1 MRNWFKNPGIY
12 TSILY
17 IIASGYFGKQL
28 FQLQLLK
35 NRDMAIV
42 MLGVVIIGAILFFMT
57 LSKNRRR
64 IARIFGNG
72 FAIAFSILFLIGGF
86 GLSIANSLI
95 SDITV
100 QNVEHK
106 DISLIV
112 LKESDIRSVGDIKE
126 DDTLGYQTICYPE
139 SAERM
144 LKALKE
150 ERGIE
155 NPKQEFGTI
164 NEMVKGLYEE
174 IVPIIILDEAYRNV
188 LEEEYPTFT
197 KDTRV
202 IYTINYPEEEM
213 NFVKDVNIT
222 KDSFVVLIS
231 GIDTYG
237 KISSIS
243 RSDVNIIAVV
253 NPVQAKILLISIPR
267 DYYVPIM
274 SGGSSIGR
282 GEGQMDKLTH
292 TGLFGPQCTM
302 NTLEEL
308 FDIPIHYFV
317 RVNFTSVVDIVDA
330 IGGVTVQSDYAF
342 GEFGVGPNE
351 CDGKK
356 ALSFARERYAFIDGD
371 RQRGKN
377 QMKIIEAIVGKLSNP
392 TLEYDYL
399 QLFQA
404 VGDCVETNIPDAD
417 IKEFIQFQIND
428 MPKWSMETTSVNG
441 SDGKDYSYYSGQ
453 KLYVMY
459 PEQASID
466 AAKERIRSV
475 YFD

>member
-1 MRNWFKNPGIY
+1 MKKWFKNLGIY
-12 TSILY
+12 TNVIYILTACY
-17 IIASGYFGKQL
+17 LGQQL

-35 NRDMAIV
+35 KRDIILV
-42 MLGVVIIGAILFFMT
+42 MLGIGVVGILLVFATFRKSRRKIGRFL
-57 LSKNRRR
+57 
-64 IARIFGNG
+64 GNS
-72 FAIAFSILFLIGGF
+72 FAIIFSIIFVIGGF

-100 QNVEHK
+100 QNMAHK

-112 LKESDIRSVGDIKE
+112 LKENAIKSVEDIKE

-139 SAERM
+139 SAEKM
-144 LKALKE
+144 FKALKE
-150 ERGIE
+150 ERGVE

-188 LEEEYPTFT
+188 LEEEYPSFT
-197 KDTRV
+197 NDTRV

-213 NFVKDVNIT
+213 SLVKDVDIT
-222 KDSFVVLIS
+222 EDSFVVLIS

-237 KISSIS
+237 KISSVS
-243 RSDVNIIAVV
+243 RSDVNILAVV
-253 NPVQAKILLISIPR
+253 NPVREKILLVSIPR

-274 SGGSSIGR
+274 SGGRSIGR
-282 GEGQMDKLTH
+282 SEGQMDKLTH
-292 TGLFGPQCTM
+292 TGLFGPQCTVK
-302 NTLEEL
+302 TLEKL
-308 FDIPIHYFV
+308 FDIPIHYYV

-342 GEFGVGPNE
+342 GEFRVGPNE
-351 CDGKK
+351 CDGEK
-356 ALSFARERYAFIDGD
+356 ALSFARERYAFVDGD

-392 TLEYDYL
+392 KLEYDYL

-417 IKEFIQFQIND
+417 IKELIQFQINN

-441 SDGKDYSYYSGQ
+441 RGGKDYSYYSGQ
-453 KLYVMY
+453 NLYVMY
-459 PEQASID
+459 PEQATID
-466 AAKERIRSV
+466 AAKEKIRSV

>member
-1 MRNWFKNPGIY
+1 MRNRLKNPGMY

-17 IIASGYFGKQL
+17 IIAAGYFGKQL

-35 NRDMAIV
+35 NRDMALV
-42 MLGVVIIGAILFFMT
+42 MLGMVILGAILSFVV

-64 IARIFGNG
+64 IARVLGNG
-72 FAIAFSILFLIGGF
+72 FAIVFSILFLIVGF

-100 QNVEHK
+100 QNVEYK

-112 LKESDIRSVGDIKE
+112 LKENDIKSVGDIKE

-139 SAERM
+139 SAEKM
-144 LKALKE
+144 IKALKE
-150 ERGIE
+150 ENGVE
-155 NPKQEFGTI
+155 NPKKEFATI

-174 IVPIIILDEAYRNV
+174 IVPIIILDEAYRNI
-188 LEEEYPTFT
+188 LEEVYPSFT
-197 KDTRV
+197 NDTRV
-202 IYTINYPEEEM
+202 VYTINYPEEEIS
-213 NFVKDVNIT
+213 FIKDVNIT

-237 KISSIS
+237 KISSVS
-243 RSDVNIIAVV
+243 RSDVNILAVV
-253 NPVQAKILLISIPR
+253 NPIQGKILLISIPR

-274 SGGSSIGR
+274 GGGSSIGR
-282 GEGQMDKLTH
+282 SEGQMDKLTH
-292 TGLFGPQCTM
+292 TGLFGPRCTM
-302 NTLEEL
+302 GTLEEL
-308 FDIPIHYFV
+308 FDIPIHYYI

-330 IGGVTVQSDYAF
+330 IGGITVQSDYAF
-342 GEFGVGPNE
+342 GGFSVGPNE

-377 QMKIIEAIVGKLSNP
+377 QMKIVEAIVKKLSNP

-404 VGDCVETNIPDAD
+404 VGDCVETSISDDD
-417 IKEFIQFQIND
+417 IKKLIQFQINN
-428 MPKWSMETTSVNG
+428 MPDWSVETTSVNG

-453 KLYVMY
+453 NLYVMY
-459 PEQASID
+459 PEQHLLMQQK
-466 AAKERIRSV
+466 KE
-475 YFD
+475 

>member
-42 MLGVVIIGAILFFMT
+42 MLGVVIIGAILFLMT

-112 LKESDIRSVGDIKE
+112 LKESDIKSVGDIKE

-139 SAERM
+139 SAEKM
-144 LKALKE
+144 IKALKE

-213 NFVKDVNIT
+213 NFVKDVNLT

-342 GEFGVGPNE
+342 GEFGVGSNE

-404 VGDCVETNIPDAD
+404 VGDCVETNVPDAD

-453 KLYVMY
+453 NLYVMY

>member
-1 MRNWFKNPGIY
+1 MKNRFKNPGLY

-17 IIASGYFGKQL
+17 ILTAGYLWYQL
-28 FQLQLLK
+28 LQLQILK
-35 NRDMAIV
+35 NRDATFVILGIV
-42 MLGVVIIGAILFFMT
+42 VLGTILFF
-57 LSKNRRR
+57 LAFAKNIRKVLR
-64 IARIFGNG
+64 ILGNG
-72 FAIAFSILFLIGGF
+72 FAILFSIMFLIGGYGF
-86 GLSIANSLI
+86 SIANSLI
-95 SDITV
+95 ADITI
-100 QNVEHK
+100 QNVEYK

-112 LKESDIRSVGDIKE
+112 LKESNIQSVEDIKE
-126 DDTLGYQTICYPE
+126 KDTVGYQTICYPE
-139 SAERM
+139 SAEKM
-144 LKALKE
+144 LEALKG
-150 ERGIE
+150 ERGFE

-164 NEMVKGLYEE
+164 NEMVKGLYEKV
-174 IVPIIILDEAYRNV
+174 VPIIILDEAYRNV
-188 LEEEYPTFT
+188 LEEDFPSFT
-197 KDTRV
+197 NDTRV
-202 IYTINYPEEEM
+202 IYTINYPEEEK

-222 KDSFVVLIS
+222 KDCFVVLIS

-237 KISSIS
+237 NISSVS
-243 RSDVNIIAVV
+243 RSDVNILAVV

-282 GEGQMDKLTH
+282 GEGQKDKLTH

-308 FDIPIHYFV
+308 FDIPIHYYV

-342 GEFGVGPNE
+342 DEFQVGPNE

-377 QMKIIEAIVGKLSNP
+377 QMKVIESIVEKLSNP
-392 TLEYDYL
+392 TLGYDYM

-404 VGDCVETNIPDAD
+404 VGDCVQTNISDED
-417 IKEFIQFQIND
+417 IKELIQFQINN
-428 MPKWSMETTSVNG
+428 MPKWSVETTSVNG
-441 SDGKDYSYYSGQ
+441 SDGKDYSFYGGEN
-453 KLYVMY
+453 LYVMY
-459 PEQASID
+459 PEQTSID

-475 YFD
+475 CFD

>member
-1 MRNWFKNPGIY
+1 MKNRFKNPGIY
-12 TSILY
+12 TGILY
-17 IIASGYFGKQL
+17 ILTAGYLGLQL
-28 FQLQLLK
+28 FRLQILE
-35 NRDMAIV
+35 NRDNILV
-42 MLGVVIIGAILFFMT
+42 MLGIVALGAILFLALFG
-57 LSKNRRR
+57 KNRRK
-64 IARIFGNG
+64 IVKILGNG
-72 FAIAFSILFLIGGF
+72 FAILFSIMFVIGGL
-86 GLSIANSLI
+86 GLSVANSLI
-95 SDITV
+95 ADITI

-112 LKESDIRSVGDIKE
+112 LKENDIKSVGDIKE

-139 SAERM
+139 SAEKM
-144 LKALKE
+144 IKALKE

-155 NPKQEFGTI
+155 NPKKEFGTI

-174 IVPIIILDEAYRNV
+174 TVPIIILDEAYRNV
-188 LEEEYPTFT
+188 LEEEYPSFT
-197 KDTRV
+197 NDTRV

-213 NFVKDVNIT
+213 SFVENVDIT

-237 KISSIS
+237 KISGVS
-243 RSDVNIIAVV
+243 RSDVNILAVV
-253 NPVQAKILLISIPR
+253 NPIQEKILLISIPR

-292 TGLFGPQCTM
+292 TGLFGPRCTM
-302 NTLEEL
+302 STLEEL
-308 FDIPIHYFV
+308 FNIPIHYYV

-342 GEFGVGPNE
+342 EEFSVGLNE
-351 CDGKK
+351 CDGEK
-356 ALSFARERYAFIDGD
+356 ALSFARERYAFTDGD

-377 QMKIIEAIVGKLSNP
+377 QMKIVEAIVGKLSNP
-392 TLEYDYL
+392 SLEYDYL

-404 VGDCVETNIPDAD
+404 VGDCVETNISDAD
-417 IKEFIQFQIND
+417 IKELIQFQIND

-441 SDGKDYSYYSGQ
+441 SDGNDYSYYSGQ
-453 KLYVMY
+453 NLYVMY

>member
-1 MRNWFKNPGIY
+1 MKNWFKNLGTY
-12 TSILY
+12 TSVLY
-17 IIASGYFGKQL
+17 ILTAVYLGQQL
-28 FQLQLLK
+28 FQLQILK
-35 NRDMAIV
+35 NRDIILV
-42 MLGVVIIGAILFFMT
+42 MLGIVVVGTILVFATSAKNRRKIGRFLGNSFAILF
-57 LSKNRRR
+57 
-64 IARIFGNG
+64 
-72 FAIAFSILFLIGGF
+72 SIMFVIGGF
-86 GLSIANSLI
+86 GLSIVNSLI
-95 SDITV
+95 ADITIP
-100 QNVEHK
+100 NVEYK

-112 LKESDIRSVGDIKE
+112 LKENDIKSVGDIKE
-126 DDTLGYQTICYPE
+126 DDMLGYQTICYPE

-150 ERGIE
+150 ETGIE
-155 NPKQEFGTI
+155 NPTQEFGSI

-174 IVPIIILDEAYRNV
+174 IAPIIILDEAYRNV
-188 LEEEYPTFT
+188 VEEEYPTFT

-202 IYTINYPEEEM
+202 IYTINYPEEEK
-213 NFVKDVNIT
+213 NFVQDVNIT

-253 NPVQAKILLISIPR
+253 NPVQEKILLINIPR

-342 GEFGVGPNE
+342 REFNVGPNE

-404 VGDCVETNIPDAD
+404 IGDCVETSIPDAD
-417 IKEFIQFQIND
+417 IKELIQFQINQ

-453 KLYVMY
+453 NLYVMY

>member
-1 MRNWFKNPGIY
+1 MKNRFKNPGIY
-12 TSILY
+12 TSVLY
-17 IIASGYFGKQL
+17 LLTAGYLGKQL
-28 FQLQLLK
+28 FQLQILK
-35 NRDMAIV
+35 NRDIV
-42 MLGVVIIGAILFFMT
+42 FVILGIVAVGTILAFMT
-57 LSKNRRR
+57 FAKNRRKLVR
-64 IARIFGNG
+64 ILGNS
-72 FAIAFSILFLIGGF
+72 FTVLFSILFLIGGYGF
-86 GLSIANSLI
+86 SIANSLI
-95 SDITV
+95 ADITIE
-100 QNVEHK
+100 NVEHK

-112 LKESDIRSVGDIKE
+112 LKENDIKSVE
-126 DDTLGYQTICYPE
+126 DIKDDDTLGYQTICYPE
-139 SAERM
+139 SAEKM
-144 LKALKE
+144 IKALKE
-150 ERGIE
+150 ERGVE
-155 NPKQEFGTI
+155 NPKKEFGTI

-174 IVPIIILDEAYRNV
+174 TVPIIILDEAYRNV
-188 LEEEYPTFT
+188 LEEEHPSFT
-197 KDTRV
+197 NDTRV

-213 NFVKDVNIT
+213 SFIENVDIT

-404 VGDCVETNIPDAD
+404 VGDCVETNISDAD
-417 IKEFIQFQIND
+417 IKEFIQFQVNN

-453 KLYVMY
+453 NLYVMY

>member
-1 MRNWFKNPGIY
+1 MKNRFKNPGIY
-12 TSILY
+12 TSVLY
-17 IIASGYFGKQL
+17 ILTAGYLGKQL
-28 FQLQLLK
+28 FQLQILRC
-35 NRDMAIV
+35 RDIVFV
-42 MLGVVIIGAILFFMT
+42 MLGIVAVGIILAFTTFAKIRRKTVKILGNSFTILFSIMFMV
-57 LSKNRRR
+57 
-64 IARIFGNG
+64 
-72 FAIAFSILFLIGGF
+72 GGF

-95 SDITV
+95 ADITTQGV
-100 QNVEHK
+100 KHK

-112 LKESDIRSVGDIKE
+112 LKENDIKSVGDIKE
-126 DDTLGYQTICYPE
+126 DDILGYQTICYPE

-144 LKALKE
+144 FNALKE
-150 ERGIE
+150 ERKIE
-155 NPKQEFGTI
+155 NPKQEFGTL

-174 IVPIIILDEAYRNV
+174 KVSIIIIDEAYRNV
-188 LEEEYPTFT
+188 LQEEYPTFT

-202 IYTINYPEEEM
+202 VYTINYPEEEM
-213 NFVKDVNIT
+213 SFVKDVNIT

-237 KISSIS
+237 KISSVS
-243 RSDVNIIAVV
+243 RSDVNILAVV
-253 NPVQAKILLISIPR
+253 NPVRKKILLISIPR

-282 GEGQMDKLTH
+282 EEGQMDKLTH
-292 TGLFGPQCTM
+292 SGLFGPRCTM
-302 NTLEEL
+302 STLEEL
-308 FDIPIHYFV
+308 FNIPIHYYV

-377 QMKIIEAIVGKLSNP
+377 QMKIVEAIVQKLSNP

-404 VGDCVETNIPDAD
+404 VGDCVETSISDDD
-417 IKEFIQFQIND
+417 IKKLIQFQINN
-428 MPKWSMETTSVNG
+428 MPEWSVETTSVNG
-441 SDGKDYSYYSGQ
+441 SDGNDYSYYSGQ
-453 KLYVMY
+453 NLYVMY

>member
-1 MRNWFKNPGIY
+1 MKNWFKNLGTY
-12 TSILY
+12 TSVLY
-17 IIASGYFGKQL
+17 ILTAVYLGQQL
-28 FQLQLLK
+28 FQLQILK
-35 NRDMAIV
+35 NRDIILV
-42 MLGVVIIGAILFFMT
+42 MLGIVVVGTILVFATSAKNRRKIGRFLGNSFAILF
-57 LSKNRRR
+57 
-64 IARIFGNG
+64 
-72 FAIAFSILFLIGGF
+72 SIMFVIGGF
-86 GLSIANSLI
+86 GLSIVNSLI
-95 SDITV
+95 ADITIP
-100 QNVEHK
+100 NVEYK

-112 LKESDIRSVGDIKE
+112 LKENDIKSVGDIKE
-126 DDTLGYQTICYPE
+126 DDMLGYQTICYPE

-150 ERGIE
+150 ETGIE
-155 NPKQEFGTI
+155 NPTQEFGSI

-174 IVPIIILDEAYRNV
+174 IAPIIILDEAYRNV
-188 LEEEYPTFT
+188 VEEEYPTFT

-202 IYTINYPEEEM
+202 IYTINYPEEEK
-213 NFVKDVNIT
+213 NFVQDVNIT

-253 NPVQAKILLISIPR
+253 NPVQEKILLINIPR

-342 GEFGVGPNE
+342 REFNVGPNE

-404 VGDCVETNIPDAD
+404 IGDCVETSIPDVD
-417 IKEFIQFQIND
+417 IKELIQFQINQ

-453 KLYVMY
+453 NLYVMY

>member
-12 TSILY
+12 TSIIY

-42 MLGVVIIGAILFFMT
+42 MLGVVIIGSILFFMT

-112 LKESDIRSVGDIKE
+112 LKESDIKSVGDIKE

-139 SAERM
+139 SAEKM
-144 LKALKE
+144 MKALKE

-253 NPVQAKILLISIPR
+253 NPAQAKILLISIPR

-282 GEGQMDKLTH
+282 GEGQKDKLTH

-308 FDIPIHYFV
+308 FDIPIHYYV
-317 RVNFTSVVDIVDA
+317 RVTFTSVVDIVDA
-330 IGGVTVQSDYAF
+330 IGGVTVHSDYAF
-342 GEFGVGPNE
+342 DEFQVGPNE

-417 IKEFIQFQIND
+417 IKEFIQFQINN

-453 KLYVMY
+453 NLYVMY

>member
-1 MRNWFKNPGIY
+1 
-12 TSILY
+12 
-17 IIASGYFGKQL
+17 
-28 FQLQLLK
+28 
-35 NRDMAIV
+35 
-42 MLGVVIIGAILFFMT
+42 MT

-72 FAIAFSILFLIGGF
+72 FAIAFSILLLIGGF

-112 LKESDIRSVGDIKE
+112 LKENDIKSVGDIKE

-342 GEFGVGPNE
+342 GEFVVGPNE

-371 RQRGKN
+371 RQRGKKDPHLADHRGSRCLPGAAA
-377 QMKIIEAIVGKLSNP
+377 MSDCG
-392 TLEYDYL
+392 
-399 QLFQA
+399 A
-404 VGDCVETNIPDAD
+404 VVEHCRRENLRRRH
-417 IKEFIQFQIND
+417 
-428 MPKWSMETTSVNG
+428 
-441 SDGKDYSYYSGQ
+441 GKDQSPLRIPGEKRSHRP
-453 KLYVMY
+453 V
-459 PEQASID
+459 QA
-466 AAKERIRSV
+466 
-475 YFD
+475 